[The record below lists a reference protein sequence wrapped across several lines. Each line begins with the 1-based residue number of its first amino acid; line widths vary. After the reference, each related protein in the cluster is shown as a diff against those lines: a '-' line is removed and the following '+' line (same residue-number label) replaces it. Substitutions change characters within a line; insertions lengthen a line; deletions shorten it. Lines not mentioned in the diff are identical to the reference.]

1 MTPDDTTMS
10 LIGHLE
16 ELRSRLVKALLAI
29 AVGFVPSYVFADRLF
44 TVLREPLLR
53 ACPDCT
59 LIGTGPT
66 EAFFTKIKVAFI
78 AALFL
83 ASPGVFYQLWRF
95 VAPGLYAHEKRYVW
109 PFVGFCSFFFVLG
122 GGFCYAV
129 VLPIAYAF
137 FIGQFELIAV
147 EATLR
152 ISEYLSFTSRSLL
165 AFGIT
170 FQLPVLSFFFS
181 RLGLLTH
188 RTLIGAFRYAV
199 LLIFVLAA
207 ILTPPDAVS
216 QILLAGPLIL
226 LYGVSIGV
234 AYVCAT
240 GPDDHDAT

>member
-1 MTPDDTTMS
+1 MTPDDTAMS

-16 ELRSRLVKALLAI
+16 ELRSRIVKALLTI
-29 AVGFVPSYVFADRLF
+29 AVGFVPTYVFADWLF
-44 TVLREPLLR
+44 AFLREPLLR
-53 ACPDCT
+53 TCPDCA
-59 LIGTGPT
+59 LIGTSPT

-83 ASPGVFYQLWRF
+83 ASPGVFYQLWQF
-95 VAPGLYAHEKRYVW
+95 VAPGLYPHEKRYVW

-122 GGFCYAV
+122 GGFCYTV

-137 FIGQFELIAV
+137 FIEQFESIDV

-152 ISEYLSFTSRSLL
+152 ISEYLGFSSRTLL

-199 LLIFVLAA
+199 LIIFVLAA
-207 ILTPPDAVS
+207 VLTPPDAVS

-226 LYGVSIGV
+226 LYGLSIGV
-234 AYVCAT
+234 AYVFGKA
-240 GPDDHDAT
+240 PDNHGAG